1 MENIYLFMLV
11 ALAVLALADLIVGVS
26 NDAVNFL
33 NSAIGS
39 KALSFRVIMIVA
51 SVGVAAGAIF
61 SSGLMEVARKGIF
74 NPEMFV
80 FSEIMVIFIA
90 VMITDILLLDFFNT
104 LGLPTSTTVSIVFEL
119 LGAAVAMA
127 LLKIYTG
134 DATEELI
141 AFINVSK
148 ATQIVLGIF
157 LSIVFAFSI
166 GAIVQYI
173 SRLFL
178 SFHFQE
184 KPKWMSALFGGMALT
199 AITYFIII
207 KGIKGTP
214 YAGETLP
221 LLGGMTLG
229 EFAETELITVSS
241 IGLVFWT
248 LISMIWVRFWDI
260 YKMIIAVG
268 TFSLALAFA
277 GNDLVNFI
285 GVPIAA
291 WQSYQSWL
299 ASGIAP
305 ELFSMGGLAA
315 KVATPTIF
323 LFIAGLVMVLTLWTS
338 TKAKKVVKTTIDLS
352 RQDKTEE
359 RFESN
364 ALSRGLVNAFVRTT
378 GVINRMIPTPIQNL
392 INKQFTQPTLEE
404 AVIKK
409 GDLPAFDNVRASI
422 NLTVAAVLISIATS
436 YKLPLSTTYVTFMVA
451 MGTSLADRA
460 WGSDSAV
467 YRVAGVINVV
477 GGWFLTA
484 FIAFTACALLVT
496 FIYFAKLVAIIILL
510 IFSAIILYR
519 NYIRSQKESK
529 TLKEEDELYM
539 TEVGS
544 VQGLIAESA
553 YNVSRMVRRANE
565 IYKNTIHGLATENLD
580 TLKKNKRS
588 VKKLENEISTLRD
601 QLYYFIKELDEDSV
615 KASNFFIGLIDC
627 LEDMCQSLELLN
639 KKCQKHIS
647 NKHKKIK
654 YTQIKA
660 LKTIENE
667 LEDLFSEIRF
677 TFDLNDFDQIK
688 DILPKKENLFK
699 SINNCIQDQVSRTRT
714 EESSPKNTTL
724 FFGILSETKDLI
736 AATMNLIELYYIEYD
751 SEIDPMIKK
760 NSDS

>member
-323 LFIAGLVMVLTLWTS
+323 LFVAGLVMVLTLWTS

-378 GVINRMIPTPIQNL
+378 GVINRMIPAPIQNL
-392 INKQFTQPTLEE
+392 ITKQFTQPTLEE

-510 IFSAIILYR
+510 ILSAIILYR
-519 NYIRSQKESK
+519 NYIRSQKENK

-539 TEVGS
+539 TEAGS

-553 YNVSRMVRRANE
+553 YNVSRMVSRANE
-565 IYKNTIHGLATENLD
+565 IYKNTIHGLATENVD

-615 KASNFFIGLIDC
+615 KASKFFIGLIDC

-688 DILPKKENLFK
+688 DILPKKENLFN

-736 AATMNLIELYYIEYD
+736 GSTMNLIELYYIEYD
-751 SEIDPMIKK
+751 SEIDPLIKK

>member
-51 SVGVAAGAIF
+51 SIGVAAGAIF

-127 LLKIYTG
+127 LVKIYTG
-134 DATEELI
+134 DANEQLI
-141 AFINVSK
+141 AFINVTK

-178 SFHFQE
+178 SFQFQE

-229 EFAETELITVSS
+229 EFAETELIKVSS
-241 IGLVFWT
+241 IGIVFWT
-248 LISMIWVRFWDI
+248 LISLIWVRFWDI

-323 LFIAGLVMVLTLWTS
+323 LFVAGLVMVLTLWTS

-378 GVINRMIPTPIQNL
+378 GVINRMIPAPIQNL
-392 INKQFTQPTLEE
+392 ITKQFTQPTLEE

-510 IFSAIILYR
+510 ILSAIILYR
-519 NYIRSQKESK
+519 NYIRSQKENK

-539 TEVGS
+539 TEAGS

-553 YNVSRMVRRANE
+553 YNVSRMVSRANE
-565 IYKNTIHGLATENLD
+565 IYKNTIHGLATENVD

-615 KASNFFIGLIDC
+615 KASKFFIGLIDC

-688 DILPKKENLFK
+688 DILPKKENLFN

-736 AATMNLIELYYIEYD
+736 GSTMNLIELYYIEYD
-751 SEIDPMIKK
+751 SEIDPLIKK

>member
-1 MENIYLFMLV
+1 MENIYLFMLI

-39 KALSFRVIMIVA
+39 KALSFRLIMIVA
-51 SVGVAAGAIF
+51 SIGVAAGAIF

-127 LLKIYTG
+127 LVKIYTG
-134 DATEELI
+134 DANEQLI
-141 AFINVSK
+141 AFINVTK

-178 SFHFQE
+178 SFQFQE

-229 EFAETELITVSS
+229 EFAETELIKVSS
-241 IGLVFWT
+241 IGIVFWT
-248 LISMIWVRFWDI
+248 LISLIWVRFWDI

-323 LFIAGLVMVLTLWTS
+323 LFVAGLVMVLTLWTS

-378 GVINRMIPTPIQNL
+378 GVINRMIPAPIQNL
-392 INKQFTQPTLEE
+392 ITKQFTQPTLEE

-510 IFSAIILYR
+510 ILSAIILYR
-519 NYIRSQKESK
+519 NYIRSQKENK

-539 TEVGS
+539 TEAGS

-553 YNVSRMVRRANE
+553 YNVSRMVSRANE
-565 IYKNTIHGLATENLD
+565 IYKNTIHGLATENVD

-615 KASNFFIGLIDC
+615 KASKFFIGLIDC

-688 DILPKKENLFK
+688 DILPKKENLFN

-736 AATMNLIELYYIEYD
+736 GSTMNLIELYYIEYD
-751 SEIDPMIKK
+751 SEIDPLIKK

>member
-1 MENIYLFMLV
+1 MENIYLFMLI

-51 SVGVAAGAIF
+51 SIGVAAGAIF

-127 LLKIYTG
+127 LVKIYTG
-134 DATEELI
+134 DANEQLI
-141 AFINVSK
+141 AFINVTK

-178 SFHFQE
+178 SFQFQE

-229 EFAETELITVSS
+229 EFAETELIKVSS
-241 IGLVFWT
+241 IGIVFWT
-248 LISMIWVRFWDI
+248 LISLIWVRFWDI

-323 LFIAGLVMVLTLWTS
+323 LFVAGLVMVLTLWTS

-378 GVINRMIPTPIQNL
+378 GVINRMIPAPIQNL
-392 INKQFTQPTLEE
+392 ITKQFTQPTLEE

-510 IFSAIILYR
+510 ILSAIILYR
-519 NYIRSQKESK
+519 NYIRSQKENK

-539 TEVGS
+539 TEAGS

-553 YNVSRMVRRANE
+553 YNVSRMVSRANE
-565 IYKNTIHGLATENLD
+565 IYKNTIHGLATENVD

-615 KASNFFIGLIDC
+615 KASKFFIGLIDC

-688 DILPKKENLFK
+688 DILPKKESLFN

-736 AATMNLIELYYIEYD
+736 GSTMNLIELYYIEYD
-751 SEIDPMIKK
+751 SEIDPLIKK